1 MVVALSQED
10 YWSLFG
16 NSTDSRPDGFDATRH
31 CPVELGEG
39 YYWEI
44 QLRDGLEL
52 AIAEYESYDDIII
65 ESCDREHPIEY
76 TFHLSGCGQSLSE
89 SVSYMLYGSGIAP
102 GEYHKQVAHQPIKLI
117 NVHIQPDVFQAFV
130 GNSSEPIPG
139 ALQHL
144 IGEPNQIFY
153 TREGQATLAMQI
165 NLQQILQCPYEGLTK
180 RLFLES
186 KIWELLA
193 LILEQELECRQG
205 KPLVVKLKPDDVD
218 RLYQAKAIVQQNL
231 DNPPSLMQ
239 LAHQVGLNECTL
251 KQGFRQVFKTT
262 VFGYLRQCRME
273 KAKLLLMQGQMSIYE
288 AAQAVGYSSQSRFA
302 NVFRKTFGINP
313 KAFSRRS

>member
-1 MVVALSQED
+1 M
-10 YWSLFG
+10 
-16 NSTDSRPDGFDATRH
+16 
-31 CPVELGEG
+31 
-39 YYWEI
+39 
-44 QLRDGLEL
+44 
-52 AIAEYESYDDIII
+52 AIADYESYDDIIV

-76 TFHLSGCGQSLSE
+76 TFHLSGCGQSSSE

-102 GEYHKQVAHQPIKLI
+102 GEYHKQVAHQPIKRI

-130 GNSSEPIPG
+130 GNPSEPIPG

-165 NLQQILQCPYEGLTK
+165 NLQQILQCPYEGFTK

-231 DNPPSLMQ
+231 DNPPSLMRF
-239 LAHQVGLNECTL
+239 AHQVGLNECTL
-251 KQGFRQVFKTT
+251 KQGFRQLFNMT

-273 KAKLLLMQGQMSIYE
+273 RAKLLLMQGHISVYE
-288 AAQAVGYSSQSRFA
+288 AAQAVGYTSQSRFA
-302 NVFRKTFGINP
+302 NVFRKTFGVNP
-313 KAFSRRS
+313 KTFSTQQWQ